1 MKVCTLH
8 WLTGILVLFFLSAC
22 SNEDYLSQ
30 QEADVDK
37 TKELDN
43 TTLRELKSHK
53 KQRLTI
59 EKAFV
64 QLPVSQLLLEGLRS
78 ISAIERKQLLKERK
92 IDGYTCTVVGNYLEV
107 VELPDNLNDETEE
120 LERLTIAVYN
130 ALTDN
135 TVVFISQEL
144 VGEKRHKKRIVQQQ
158 FLAYDKGLW
167 HNIRQE
173 LPLVTTT
180 TFLEESTTNLK
191 SSKNYIYF
199 DLQET
204 DIHYLQ
210 AHLQHTFYPI
220 EDSITLKE
228 AYEVAYVWTGDR
240 FRLNRKNIL
249 SYPSNKAH
257 SK

>member
-1 MKVCTLH
+1 MKICTLH
-8 WLTGILVLFFLSAC
+8 WLTGMLVFFFLSAC
-22 SNEDYLSQ
+22 SNEGYWRQ
-30 QEADVDK
+30 QGSGVDK

-43 TTLRELKSHK
+43 STLRGLKNYK

-64 QLPVSQLLLEGLRS
+64 QLPVSQLLLEGLRG
-78 ISAIERKQLLKERK
+78 ISTIERKRLLKERQ
-92 IDGYTCTVVGNYLEV
+92 IDGYVCTVVGNYLEI
-107 VELPDNLNDETEE
+107 VELPDNLNDEAEE

-130 ALTDN
+130 ALTNN

-144 VGEKRHKKRIVQQQ
+144 VGEKRRKKRIVQQQ
-158 FLAYDKGLW
+158 FLAYDKGQW

-173 LPLVTTT
+173 LPLVNTT
-180 TFLEESTTNLK
+180 TFLEDSTTNSK

-210 AHLQHTFYPI
+210 AHLQHNFYPI
-220 EDSITLKE
+220 EDSITQKE

-240 FRLNRKNIL
+240 FRLDRKNIL
-249 SYPSNKAH
+249 SNPSSKAH